1 MTNFKLTMNGKIT
14 ALTFFIIV
22 FSFLLAGLFIMSHV
36 LQSEEKRISEQA
48 MLVAQTVAKLSEVAE
63 TLSDTTTSN
72 EQKAN
77 MLDETIQNVQTTN
90 KADYI
95 VVLTMDRVRLTHPH
109 HALIGVRSQSNDLN
123 DAFTEHYYTTVAKG
137 DVGNMARA
145 FVPVMNASHTQ
156 IGVVLVGYELPTFWY
171 IVTSLKKEIA
181 IAILLSLL
189 FGGWGAFLLSRSMK
203 RELLD
208 YEPHEI
214 AKLYIERTEAFNA
227 MHEGVIAIDNHFT
240 ITVFNVKA
248 KQILGVEDELLIGRN
263 IYDVLP
269 DSRLPEI
276 IDFNQPIYNKELL
289 INQHTI
295 LSNRV
300 PIEVAGETVGAIAI
314 FQDRTEVKKLAEE
327 LTGVKEFVQ
336 ALRIQN
342 HEHKN
347 KIHTVAGLIQLGNYD
362 EALHYIQG
370 VKQAQD
376 DIHHFLHTRIQNK
389 NLAGLLL
396 SKVNHGKELG
406 ITVEIDDQSKLDYLP
421 PSLDFHDFV
430 VVLGNLIENSFDALQ
445 LCDHEE
451 KHLLISIDQD
461 EQLLTILVED
471 NGIGMTEAQLAR
483 IFDNGFTTKKSK
495 NHGIGLYLIHDIIQ
509 KANGTIDVMSTPNAG
524 TSIVI
529 TFDMEG

>member
-1 MTNFKLTMNGKIT
+1 MTNIKFTMNGKIT

-22 FSFLLAGLFIMSHV
+22 FSFLIAGLFIMSHV

-48 MLVAQTVAKLSEVAE
+48 MLVAQTVAKLPEVTQTLHETETTDAE
-63 TLSDTTTSN
+63 KS
-72 EQKAN
+72 KA
-77 MLDETIQNVQTTN
+77 LQTVIRNVQTTN

-95 VVLTMDRVRLTHPH
+95 VILTMDRVRLTHPNG
-109 HALIGVRSQSNDLN
+109 ALIGLKSTSNDVN
-123 DAFTEHYYTTVAKG
+123 DAFTEHYYTTVAQGDMG
-137 DVGNMARA
+137 DVARA
-145 FVPVMNASHTQ
+145 FVPVMNKEHTQ
-156 IGVVLVGYELPTFWY
+156 IGVVLVGYEIPTFWH
-171 IVTSLKKEIA
+171 IVKNLKKEIA
-181 IAILLSLL
+181 IAVFLSLL
-189 FGGWGAFLLSRSMK
+189 FGGWGAFLLSRGMK

-214 AKLYIERTEAFNA
+214 AKLYIERSEAFNA
-227 MHEGVIAIDNHFT
+227 MHEGVIAIDNHF
-240 ITVFNVKA
+240 IVTVFNVKA
-248 KQILGVEDELLIGRN
+248 KQILGVEDEKLIGRN
-263 IYDVLP
+263 IYDILP

-276 IDFNQPIYNKELL
+276 LDFNQPIYNKELL

-300 PIEVAGETVGAIAI
+300 PIEVEGETVGAIAI

-327 LTGVKEFVQ
+327 LTGVQEFVQ

-347 KIHTVAGLIQLGNYD
+347 KMHTVAGLIQLGNYD
-362 EALHYIQG
+362 DALQYIQG

-376 DIHHFLHTRIQNK
+376 DMHHFLDQRIRNK

-421 PSLDFHDFV
+421 TALEFHDFV

-445 LCDHEE
+445 LCNHDA

-471 NGIGMTEAQLAR
+471 NGIGMDEAQIAR

-495 NHGIGLYLIHDIIQ
+495 NHGIGLYLIRDIIE
-509 KANGTIDVMSTPNAG
+509 KANGTIDVTSTPNAG
-524 TSIVI
+524 TSIVV
-529 TFDMEG
+529 TFDM